1 METCALE
8 PVLSR
13 TEAFEDRYRARVQVD
28 LHGVSVVDVLAG
40 EESAVGRVYR
50 RLSSSGRFWPKDLP
64 ECLRLVSSIAA
75 LYQIL
80 VKEPGWCDQARSSAG
95 DPSANIRPQ
104 DDRPLDLM

>member
-13 TEAFEDRYRARVQVD
+13 TEAFEDHYRARVQVD

-50 RLSSSGRFWPKDLP
+50 RLSSSGRFWPKDLA
-64 ECLRLVSSIAA
+64 ECLRLVRSIAA
-75 LYQIL
+75 LYPDPCERARMVRPSPKQRGSSFGQHPA
-80 VKEPGWCDQARSSAG
+80 PG
-95 DPSANIRPQ
+95 
-104 DDRPLDLM
+104 